1 MSTFRRAK
9 RRLRHLKLKMFGVRL
24 HADGITAR
32 GDSASDVFVFNEI
45 FGPEDAYHRETL
57 VPLMRGG
64 TVVEVGA
71 HKGYFT
77 VLAASVAEKVVVFE
91 PADHNH
97 ELLVKNL
104 NLNGAENTTAL
115 KQAVSDTAGR
125 RSFTISDLTDARHT
139 FFASPFSG
147 TGATAEVECTTLPAL
162 LSDFDIDEIDVLK
175 LDCEGSE
182 YDVLLGADP
191 DVVRRIKHIVLEVHE
206 APSIPHTRTE
216 LVTFLESN
224 GFSTEIYDEN
234 VRDGGLKTCMA
245 TFSRE
250 TQAGP
255 GGTQVLPA
263 QRSTEIEEPGPLTSD
278 A

>member
-1 MSTFRRAK
+1 MSTFSRAK
-9 RRLRHLKLKMFGVRL
+9 RRLRHLKLKVFGVRL
-24 HADGITAR
+24 RSGDIKAR
-32 GDSASDVFVFNEI
+32 GDSPSDVFVFNEI

-57 VPLMRGG
+57 IPQMRGG

-91 PADHNH
+91 PADHNYD
-97 ELLVKNL
+97 LLVKNL

-115 KQAVSDTAGR
+115 KQAVSATAGPR
-125 RSFTISDLTDARHT
+125 TFTISDHTDARHT

-147 TGATAEVECTTLPAL
+147 NGGTAEVECTTLPAL
-162 LSDFDIDEIDVLK
+162 LRDFELDEIDVLK

-182 YDVLLGADP
+182 YDVLLGVDP
-191 DVVRRIKHIVLEVHE
+191 DVVGRIKNIVLEVHE
-206 APSIPHTRTE
+206 APTIPHTRTE
-216 LVTFLESN
+216 LVSFLESN

-234 VRDGGLKTCMA
+234 VRDGGLRTCMA
-245 TFSRE
+245 TFTRAKQTE
-250 TQAGP
+250 A
-255 GGTQVLPA
+255 GGTQELPA
-263 QRSTEIEEPGPLTSD
+263 QRAPETEAQDPLTSG